1 MPDNTEDA
9 ARKELNK
16 RLKAIQLEQQKR
28 LLAKRYMTEEAYE
41 RLMNV
46 RVSNYDLY
54 MNILNMIIST
64 AQSGRF
70 AERITEKQ
78 LVEILSRLTYK
89 PEPKIE
95 FKRKIGS

>member
-1 MPDNTEDA
+1 MPDNGEDA

-28 LLAKRYMTEEAYE
+28 LLAKRYMTEGAYE

-95 FKRKIGS
+95 FKRK

>member
-1 MPDNTEDA
+1 VPDNTEDA

-95 FKRKIGS
+95 FKRK

>member
-28 LLAKRYMTEEAYE
+28 LLAKRYMTDGAYE

-64 AQSGRF
+64 AHSGRF
-70 AERITEKQ
+70 SERITEKQ

-95 FKRKIGS
+95 FKRK

>member
-1 MPDNTEDA
+1 VPDNTEDA

-28 LLAKRYMTEEAYE
+28 LLAKRYMTDGAYE

-70 AERITEKQ
+70 SERITEKQ

-95 FKRKIGS
+95 FKRK

>member
-28 LLAKRYMTEEAYE
+28 LLAKRYMTDGAYE

-70 AERITEKQ
+70 SERITEKQ

-95 FKRKIGS
+95 FKRK

>member
-28 LLAKRYMTEEAYE
+28 LLAKRYMTEGAYE

-46 RVSNYDLY
+46 SVSNYDLY

-95 FKRKIGS
+95 FKRK

>member
-1 MPDNTEDA
+1 MPENDDNA
-9 ARKELNK
+9 AKKEMAK
-16 RLKAIQLEQQKR
+16 RLQKIQLEQQKR
-28 LLAKRYMTEEAYE
+28 MLAKRYMTEGAYE
-41 RLMNV
+41 RFMNV

-70 AERITEKQ
+70 SEKITEKQ
-78 LVEILSRLTYK
+78 LVEILSRLTYR

-95 FKRKIGS
+95 FKRK

>member
-1 MPDNTEDA
+1 VPGNEEDA

-16 RLKAIQLEQQKR
+16 RLKTIQLEQQKR
-28 LLAKRYMTEEAYE
+28 LTVKKYMTEQAYE

-46 RVSNYDLY
+46 RISNYDLY

-70 AERITEKQ
+70 TDKINEKQ

-95 FKRKIGS
+95 FRRK

>member
-28 LLAKRYMTEEAYE
+28 LLAKRYMTEGAYE

-46 RVSNYDLY
+46 RVSN
-54 MNILNMIIST
+54 
-64 AQSGRF
+64 
-70 AERITEKQ
+70 
-78 LVEILSRLTYK
+78 
-89 PEPKIE
+89 
-95 FKRKIGS
+95 

>member
-95 FKRKIGS
+95 FKRK

>member
-1 MPDNTEDA
+1 MPENTEDA

-95 FKRKIGS
+95 FKRK

>member
-95 FKRKIGS
+95 FRRK

>member
-1 MPDNTEDA
+1 
-9 ARKELNK
+9 
-16 RLKAIQLEQQKR
+16 
-28 LLAKRYMTEEAYE
+28 
-41 RLMNV
+41 MNV

-95 FKRKIGS
+95 FKRK

>member
-1 MPDNTEDA
+1 MPNNTEDA

-28 LLAKRYMTEEAYE
+28 LLAKRYMTDGAYE

-70 AERITEKQ
+70 SERITEKQ

-95 FKRKIGS
+95 FKRK